1 MFTMND
7 KAIEAVHLF
16 IAELLGYKRGT
27 KQGKIEYGM
36 EAVRTRKMTDSIE
49 ENIWLD
55 RLYNEMTALLLHK
68 HIKGSYEGF
77 HWSVPI
83 ELDASASMLSY
94 VGALLGDRRLLTM
107 CNAAGD
113 PEVLDDPWHLDGL
126 SRNHVKKVATP
137 RLYGSSTSAPEL
149 WKKAHLAYDNDM
161 VQLINKE
168 LKSGPLGLA
177 DRFKEFIINNCNPRP
192 EMRIVLWNDEFNIQC
207 NHYKRIGEV
216 TVAYD
221 LYDTESGAIRRVNH
235 TKTKSV
241 PDLEHFKLYFATL
254 LIHGLD
260 SQVADKVAKKVMAEY
275 DWCIDVHDAF
285 IVHPVAAEDCRLW
298 YAEAMTELYENR
310 TDILNYFF
318 ASIGIPAA
326 AITQW
331 KALMELVD
339 PVENDWV
346 CRTEVLK

>member
-1 MFTMND
+1 MFMND

-27 KQGKIEYGM
+27 KQNKIEYGM

-137 RLYGSSTSAPEL
+137 RLYGSSASAPEL

-192 EMRIVLWNDEFNIQC
+192 EMRIKIWNDEFNITC
-207 NHYKRIGEV
+207 NHYKRVGEV
-216 TVAYD
+216 SVAYD

-235 TKTKSV
+235 TKTKAI

-254 LIHGLD
+254 LIHNLD
-260 SQVADKVAKKVMAEY
+260 SQVADRVAKKVMAKY
-275 DWCIDVHDAF
+275 DWCIDIHDA
-285 IVHPVAAEDCRLW
+285 IVCSPVAAEDCRLW

-310 TDILNYFF
+310 TDILNNFF